1 MDDPVVLEP
10 VLNDEV
16 GFLEALLDVALSDLV
31 VGMDVRA
38 RQIFSEIIIHRPG
51 VALKIRVKGDSTI
64 RLHCLLRIKQGG
76 QFLILNLNQF

>member
-16 GFLEALLDVALSDLV
+16 GFLKALLDIALSDLV

-38 RQIFSEIIIHRPG
+38 RQIFSEITIHRPG
-51 VALKIRVKGDSTI
+51 VALEN
-64 RLHCLLRIKQGG
+64 QGEG
-76 QFLILNLNQF
+76 